1 MQSRHT
7 SKITLKFS
15 ECDTPALL
23 LDMEGVERNI
33 KRMAEY
39 YRGRKI
45 HHRPH
50 IKVHKSTFL
59 AHKQI
64 AAGANGITCAK
75 LSEAEV
81 MANSGIGD
89 ILIANEIIGVHKL
102 TRLATLAKRC
112 RIEVLVDNLP
122 NVREMSRIAS
132 DVGSNI
138 DVLVEMNLGTNLDGI
153 LDRCGVTSGEEAVRL
168 AHNITELK
176 NVTFKGLMGYEGAV
190 RKFTNF
196 ESRKNAVEKALGF
209 LVKTKDMVED
219 SGLAVDVVSSG
230 GTMTYNLASQIHGIT
245 EIQAGGYVFMDT
257 TYQKFGI
264 DFDPALTVLTGVISR
279 PKPDKIIVDAGL
291 KTIGAE
297 LGLPLLK
304 DRADIECTALNAE
317 HGHLRLR
324 QPSNDPSC
332 GDKLEMLPSHVDTT
346 VCLHDNYVMTRR
358 GEVEGLLAI
367 EARGRLQ

>member
-1 MQSRHT
+1 M
-7 SKITLKFS
+7 KFS

-23 LDMEGVERNI
+23 VDIEVAEHNI
-33 KRMAEY
+33 KRMGEY
-39 YRGRKI
+39 FRDKKI
-45 HHRPH
+45 RHRPH
-50 IKVHKSTFL
+50 IKAHKSPFL

-81 MANSGIGD
+81 MANSGIDD
-89 ILIANEIIGVHKL
+89 ILIANQIIGVQKL
-102 TRLATLAKRC
+102 TRLANLAKHC
-112 RIEVLVDNLP
+112 RIEVLVDNLL
-122 NVREMSRIAS
+122 NVKEMSKIAS
-132 DVGSNI
+132 YVGSNI
-138 DVLVEMNLGTNLDGI
+138 DVLVEMNLGTYLDGI
-153 LDRCGVTSGEEAVRL
+153 LDRCGVASGEEAFRL
-168 AHNITELK
+168 AHNIAELK

-190 RKFTNF
+190 RKFTDF
-196 ESRKNAVEKALGF
+196 EARKNAVEKALGL
-209 LVKTKDMVED
+209 LVRTKDLIED

-264 DFDPALTVLTGVISR
+264 DFDLALTVLTSVISR
-279 PKPDKIIVDAGL
+279 PKPEKIIVDAGL

-304 DRADIECTALNAE
+304 DRADIECISLNAE

-346 VCLHDNYVMTRR
+346 VFLHDNYVMTRR
-358 GEVEGLLAI
+358 GEVEGTLPI
-367 EARGRLQ
+367 EARGKLQ